1 MGSKS
6 STSGTQHANFI
17 SDSDSCT
24 CPDHSNQIV
33 EEIEWYAVPT
43 MSTGARVGA
52 NIGRGLLDVITLGT
66 AEIGFQGKRLSHD
79 ALRARIRCKKCG
91 RSSIYILEFTTGGS
105 KMKCG
110 NYEYYSPIDGS
121 WTLYPRNMSYSNLR
135 SVYESKEK
143 SASDYDLVWYNCKHW
158 AKEVYYYIKR
168 NYCYKR

>member
-6 STSGTQHANFI
+6 STSGIQHANFI

-33 EEIEWYAVPT
+33 EEIEWYAVPL

-52 NIGRGLLDVITLGT
+52 NIGRGILDVITLGT
-66 AEIGFQGKRLSHD
+66 AEIGFQGKRFSHD

-91 RSSIYILEFTTGGS
+91 RSSIYILEFTTDGS
-105 KMKCG
+105 NMRCG

-135 SVYESKEK
+135 SVYESKNK

-158 AKEVYYYIKR
+158 AKEVYYYIER
-168 NYCYKR
+168 NYC